1 MVLSEIKTLSLLPW
15 LIARGCWG
23 GSLDGRQLQRFSA
36 QFSSRTKQGDVIES
50 LSGFLNNNQPAVKVI
65 GGQSAGV
72 LRETDL
78 CQRSRRT
85 HRLRSRDMEK
95 GLCRI
100 T

>member
-1 MVLSEIKTLSLLPW
+1 M
-15 LIARGCWG
+15 G
-23 GSLDGRQLQRFSA
+23 GSCNALALNSVQEQN
-36 QFSSRTKQGDVIES
+36 KEM
-50 LSGFLNNNQPAVKVI
+50 LNNNQPAVKVI